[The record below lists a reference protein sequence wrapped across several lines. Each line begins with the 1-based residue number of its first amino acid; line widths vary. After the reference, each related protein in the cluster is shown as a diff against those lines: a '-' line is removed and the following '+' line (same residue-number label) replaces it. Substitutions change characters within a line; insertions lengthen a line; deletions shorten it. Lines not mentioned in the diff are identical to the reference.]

1 MMCFRGIIYI
11 MKGDVTSMETKT
23 LYYAHTD
30 KKAYQ
35 NLVKEIIT
43 RGKIASKDEREYY
56 YYFFY
61 ETDFGAFRLL
71 VDKSNRIAYTITA
84 FVNTWNNIFASGVVK

>member
-1 MMCFRGIIYI
+1 MCESHFTTPEAKMLFHVLTKAVIVYAIRLLLST
-11 MKGDVTSMETKT
+11 KMETKT

-43 RGKIASKDEREYY
+43 RGKIASKDEREYFIVY
-56 YYFFY
+56 IIP
-61 ETDFGAFRLL
+61 RKHIMCQIKC
-71 VDKSNRIAYTITA
+71 V
-84 FVNTWNNIFASGVVK
+84 